1 VDGAGIR
8 DVRPAVDV
16 PPKPSERRRRRRRVL
31 VVVLVVLL
39 LGVEV
44 VLAAPTLRAASAAVL
59 RAQPWW
65 VAAAVGAEAAAMDLF
80 ARLRRRL
87 LAVTGVHVQLRET
100 LAAVYVANALHQTM
114 PGGAAFSTAYTYR
127 WMRDRGA
134 GEVAGAWTLLAGGLV
149 SASALAGLAVV
160 ASLLVGAATGAVA
173 LAVDVVLVA
182 ALVAVAR
189 LLRRR
194 PDRALVAGRRLLL
207 RANAV
212 LRRAPD
218 RGEAT
223 LERWVGQLR
232 SVRPG
237 GRDWAVTLTYGSGNW
252 AFDAACLAAAAA
264 AVGTR
269 GLTLPVLLIAYSTG
283 MAAAGISVLPG
294 GIGLVDTAMVVAMVA
309 GGIPAADA
317 LSAVLLYRL
326 ISLVAVVGAGWVVGA
341 LAARR
346 SRRPS
351 GPERNA
357 SGSAG

>member
-1 VDGAGIR
+1 
-8 DVRPAVDV
+8 
-16 PPKPSERRRRRRRVL
+16 
-31 VVVLVVLL
+31 
-39 LGVEV
+39 
-44 VLAAPTLRAASAAVL
+44 
-59 RAQPWW
+59 
-65 VAAAVGAEAAAMDLF
+65 
-80 ARLRRRL
+80 
-87 LAVTGVHVQLRET
+87 
-100 LAAVYVANALHQTM
+100 
-114 PGGAAFSTAYTYR
+114 
-127 WMRDRGA
+127 MRDRGA

-182 ALVAVAR
+182 ALVGVAR

-194 PDRALVAGRRLLL
+194 PDRAVVAGRRLLL

-218 RGEAT
+218 RGAAT

-237 GRDWAVTLTYGSGNW
+237 GRDWAVALTYGSGNW

-309 GGIPAADA
+309 GGVPAADA

-326 ISLVAVVGAGWVVGA
+326 ISLVAVVGAGWVVSA
-341 LAARR
+341 VAARR

-351 GPERNA
+351 SPPPDA